1 MAATV
6 ALYAPV
12 RHFEFVTWDDPN
24 YITENPHVQ
33 GGLTWASVLWA
44 LTTSDP
50 PYWHPLTWLSHML
63 DVQVFGLNAGGHHL
77 PNVLL
82 HIGNAILLFGLLH
95 WMTGAL
101 GRSAFVAG
109 LFAFHPLHVES
120 VAWVSE
126 RKDVLSTLFGML
138 TLWAYVSYARQPRR
152 GRYLVV
158 LLLFALGL
166 MTKPMLVT
174 LPFML
179 LLLDVWPLGRVRF
192 DFAHHRSLRSG
203 PGGGSVWAALRGQRS
218 VVLRLVRE
226 KLPLLVLAVAS
237 SLVTFVIQEQVGA
250 FGELGVR
257 PWDLRLQNAVVSYLA
272 YIGTMLW
279 PEGLAAFY
287 PYPQSL
293 PAWQVVGSILVLI
306 GVSVAVIRAA
316 RRHPYL
322 PVGWLWYLGTM
333 IPVIG
338 LIQAGDQALADRF
351 TYVPLIG
358 LFIMVA
364 WGIPELLARW
374 PYRSIAL
381 PAAAGLT
388 LLACAISSWN
398 QVQYWKSSLTLWTR
412 ALDVTTGN
420 YRAHHNLGLAL
431 AISGKGDEAIPYFSE
446 AVRFKPDFAE
456 AHNNLGSVLA
466 NQGKLDQAIVHF
478 SEALRFKPDSA
489 EAHYRLGLA
498 LARLGK
504 GDQAIPHFSDAI
516 RLQPDHAEAHY
527 GLASALDDQGKIKEA
542 IAEYT
547 EAVRIRPDF
556 AMAHNN
562 LGVALANEGRV
573 DEAIREFSEALRIQ
587 PNFADARNNLATM
600 LERKKE
606 RD

>member
-1 MAATV
+1 MALIAATV
-6 ALYAPV
+6 VVYAPV

-33 GGLTWASVLWA
+33 GGLTWQGALWA
-44 LTTSDP
+44 LTTGDP

-109 LFAFHPLHVES
+109 LFAFHPLRVES

-126 RKDVLSTLFGML
+126 RKDVLSTLFWML
-138 TLWAYVSYARQPRR
+138 TLWAYVSYARRPRR

-174 LPFML
+174 LPFVL
-179 LLLDVWPLGRVRF
+179 LLLDVWPLGRV
-192 DFAHHRSLRSG
+192 SLKTG
-203 PGGGSVWAALRGQRS
+203 PGGGSGWATLRDQRP

-226 KLPLLVLAVAS
+226 KLPLLALAVAS
-237 SLVTFVIQEQVGA
+237 SMVTFVVQERVGA
-250 FGELGVR
+250 IGELGAR
-257 PWDLRLQNAVVSYLA
+257 PWDLRLQNAMVSYVA
-272 YIGTMLW
+272 YIGKMLW
-279 PEGLAAFY
+279 PAGLAAFY
-287 PYPQSL
+287 PYPRSL
-293 PAWQVVGSILVLI
+293 PAWQVVGSILGLI

-316 RRHPYL
+316 RRCPYL
-322 PVGWLWYLGTM
+322 PVGWLWYLGTL

-351 TYVPLIG
+351 SYVPLVG

-374 PYRSIAL
+374 RYRSIAL
-381 PAAAGLT
+381 PATAGLT

-398 QVQYWKSSLTLWTR
+398 QVQYWKSSMTLWTR
-412 ALDVTTGN
+412 TLNVTTGN

-431 AISGKGDEAIPYFSE
+431 AISGKGDEASAYFSE
-446 AVRFKPDFAE
+446 ALRLKPDFAE
-456 AHNNLGSVLA
+456 AHNNLGSALA
-466 NQGKLDQAIVHF
+466 NQGKFDQAIAHF

-516 RLQPDHAEAHY
+516 RLKPDYA
-527 GLASALDDQGKIKEA
+527 
-542 IAEYT
+542 
-547 EAVRIRPDF
+547 
-556 AMAHNN
+556 
-562 LGVALANEGRV
+562 
-573 DEAIREFSEALRIQ
+573 
-587 PNFADARNNLATM
+587 
-600 LERKKE
+600 
-606 RD
+606 